1 MAEPTRGL
9 TRAASHGVSRRSEDS
24 DPEDQDGYGF
34 PSDPYGV
41 LTPLGWS
48 SSEPTDRPKPGGGP
62 PCAFVPLQR
71 RVSAAPHREVV
82 PAGRNRLADCY
93 AMLPLLS
100 FRCPTTHSWTGGS
113 ASVTA
118 DPSAAACHV
127 WGLDT
132 PFAAYTTSPTD
143 ARSVGASMGFAPQGV
158 LLVRE
163 RCPSRGPCPPD
174 VSALR
179 PTSPRGRGLSDG
191 RLQGLVPATSS
202 CCHRVTEATRPSM
215 PSRASPLQSFR
226 PIRPGDRL

>member
-34 PSDPYGV
+34 PSDPCGV
-41 LTPLGWS
+41 HDTLGVVVFRAYRPAEAGRRPS
-48 SSEPTDRPKPGGGP
+48 LRFRAPSETCLRSPAPRGRTSRPKPARG
-62 PCAFVPLQR
+62 LL
-71 RVSAAPHREVV
+71 
-82 PAGRNRLADCY
+82 RNASS
-93 AMLPLLS
+93 PGLS
-100 FRCPTTHSWTGGS
+100 CPTTHSRTGRS

-127 WGLDT
+127 RGLDT

-143 ARSVGASMGFAPQGV
+143 ARSVGASMGFALQGV

-202 CCHRVTEATRPSM
+202 CCHRAAEATRPSM
-215 PSRASPLQSFR
+215 PS
-226 PIRPGDRL
+226 